1 MYQLAWVTMSSL
13 VNAPT
18 NTEKDDSIKAP
29 KLTSSNSKAIAN
41 YLVEFEK
48 FEQEKRAFNEVNSP
62 QFRRAE
68 VRFMYR
74 IDEKLKEQFLT
85 TTLPTN
91 LSSLHPEA
99 RRFRTLQQGQLHATD
114 KVLLD
119 RAKVRAEE
127 ILNRVR
133 RESLDKMRADLSRMR
148 TLIVNVDVQDNTDSD
163 SILILEQ
170 HIEDLANAELIAL
183 INQKIPHLTPYIAF
197 SKYVFWDEELI
208 RLLFQKI
215 LHNVVQRG
223 QLIIPSLV
231 QELGSFPTGVEN
243 VENGKKRPK
252 WAVLFPFFPRENED
266 PHLSVEK

>member
-1 MYQLAWVTMSSL
+1 
-13 VNAPT
+13 
-18 NTEKDDSIKAP
+18 
-29 KLTSSNSKAIAN
+29 
-41 YLVEFEK
+41 
-48 FEQEKRAFNEVNSP
+48 
-62 QFRRAE
+62 
-68 VRFMYR
+68 VRFLDR

-91 LSSLHPEA
+91 LSSLQEYYPEA

-114 KVLLD
+114 KALLD

-148 TLIVNVDVQDNTDSD
+148 TLIGNVDVQDNTDSD

-231 QELGSFPTGVEN
+231 QELRIDWTSEEWESRIDDYLAKLNHILTKHSLDRLWEPTPLKDLLLPVLIKGWPEAAHVEWGN
-243 VENGKKRPK
+243 I
-252 WAVLFPFFPRENED
+252 LFHAEPIASKDDFTIA
-266 PHLSVEK
+266 LMML